1 MSSTRI
7 ENFRCTWSGFL
18 QCVPAVEGP
27 FLLLAQVGAMLQQP
41 MGDPALADAWKAA
54 RHRITTE
61 CFASGPSPICRQPL
75 EEFKRHKGIQ
85 EGKMFSLSLALN
97 LFLLQS
103 LVSYATWSQW
113 NTAGPFNLLPLVAN
127 NLLNSTSGFDWY
139 EFKKSSHLW
148 ILDRLDTAS
157 INSSRKIWHFVA
169 VVREKPLQYL
179 Q

>member
-1 MSSTRI
+1 MLSLHPSSSTFLYLFNHSFAQIFRVTTCRIRWFNSMVCPSKCWLKSFLWSILINQDTYKQSQAVSSTRI

-27 FLLLAQVGAMLQQP
+27 FLLLAQVGAVLQQP

-103 LVSYATWSQW
+103 LVSYATWSQ
-113 NTAGPFNLLPLVAN
+113 
-127 NLLNSTSGFDWY
+127 
-139 EFKKSSHLW
+139 
-148 ILDRLDTAS
+148 
-157 INSSRKIWHFVA
+157 
-169 VVREKPLQYL
+169 
-179 Q
+179 